1 MNIGNKINDD
11 MFSTIMGTEGIAI
24 ISLVKDNKIC
34 KEFNNLEKL
43 KIFAIFPSS
52 WYNTIEVIICL

>member
-1 MNIGNKINDD
+1 MNIDNKINDD
-11 MFSTIMGTEGIAI
+11 MFSTIIWTEGIAI
-24 ISLVKDNKIC
+24 ISLAKDNKIC

-43 KIFAIFPSS
+43 KIFAIFPSL

>member
-1 MNIGNKINDD
+1 MNISNKINDD

-24 ISLVKDNKIC
+24 ISLAKDNKIC

-43 KIFAIFPSS
+43 KIFAIFPS
-52 WYNTIEVIICL
+52 L